1 MRYLKS
7 RRGNSCFLFLHL
19 QLFSDYYVFVLSDSY
34 FSMRTSRRFY
44 FKVLFTYLFC
54 VWVYCLHVCLFSM
67 FVKCP
72 PGPGEELDLRYSNL
86 LTTKSFLQSS
96 RNFWFCIMPLIFTHW
111 EQNLR
116 NILLNSTC
124 QQGSISH
131 WATISVEEDDYP
143 LTIISPQMSR
153 KWPKCKNSTL
163 PRLIGTKLGHN
174 HKPQM
179 VPDRLVVCYPGKSLT
194 MSHNVLL

>member
-7 RRGNSCFLFLHL
+7 RRGNSSFLFLHL
-19 QLFSDYYVFVLSDSY
+19 QLFSDYYVFVLSDYY

-72 PGPGEELDLRYSNL
+72 PGQGEELDLRYSNL

-96 RNFWFCIMPLIFTHW
+96 RNFLVLYHAFDI
-111 EQNLR
+111 
-116 NILLNSTC
+116 
-124 QQGSISH
+124 
-131 WATISVEEDDYP
+131 YP
-143 LTIISPQMSR
+143 L
-153 KWPKCKNSTL
+153 
-163 PRLIGTKLGHN
+163 GTKLKKYFIEFNLPIGIHFPLGH
-174 HKPQM
+174 HFS
-179 VPDRLVVCYPGKSLT
+179 RGR
-194 MSHNVLL
+194 